1 MVSIMK
7 KLAIVLAAFALS
19 GCVIFDSYFMAKYDT
34 TEYALVN
41 SIKTKAEL
49 AQENCA
55 DKAKMIVSVDD
66 IYAKSLEFKNFTTY
80 IPRNTDAVNL
90 SSGLFKLAKDTKDF
104 YAKSDKVSEVFCKM
118 KLQQIVKASDTIQNT
133 IGSKPR

>member
-1 MVSIMK
+1 
-7 KLAIVLAAFALS
+7 
-19 GCVIFDSYFMAKYDT
+19 MAKYDT
-34 TEYALVN
+34 TEYALIN
-41 SIKTKAEL
+41 SVKTKAEL

-55 DKAKMIVSVDD
+55 DKAKVVVSIDD

-80 IPRNTDAVNL
+80 IPRNTDAVNMSSKLLQL
-90 SSGLFKLAKDTKDF
+90 SKDTKDF
-104 YAKSDKVSEVFCKM
+104 YAKNEKVSEVFCKM

>member
-1 MVSIMK
+1 MK
-7 KLAIVLAAFALS
+7 KIAILLAGFSLS
-19 GCVIFDSYFMAKYDT
+19 GCVVFDSYFMAKYDT

-49 AQENCA
+49 AQENCS
-55 DKAKMIVSVDD
+55 DKAKMVVSVDD

-80 IPRNTDAVNL
+80 IPRNTDAVNMSSKLLQL
-90 SSGLFKLAKDTKDF
+90 SKDTKDF
-104 YAKSDKVSEVFCKM
+104 YAKTEKVSEVFCKM